1 MTEEEVSNL
10 TYEQAIIEL
19 EKIVESLESGSAALD
34 KSIELYTLGD
44 LLKKH
49 CLKKLN
55 DAEKKVSLIV
65 DKKTSSEIEV
75 EPFSDSE

>member
-1 MTEEEVSNL
+1 MTEDEVSNL

-34 KSIELYTLGD
+34 KSIELYSIGA

-49 CLKKLN
+49 CLAKLN
-55 DAEKKVSLIV
+55 DAEKKVSIII
-65 DKKTSSEIEV
+65 DEKNSSEYKV
-75 EPFSDSE
+75 EPFSDS